1 MYYRCTLK
9 SEEQGDVA
17 CLHQISKAI
26 IAAFRVRNV
35 LAKMML
41 DEIFEA
47 LKIDEDE
54 MVYTSFGILFY
65 QTAKTRIYSTTGII
79 QFGCDY
85 QASRTFESG

>member
-1 MYYRCTLK
+1 
-9 SEEQGDVA
+9 
-17 CLHQISKAI
+17 
-26 IAAFRVRNV
+26 
-35 LAKMML
+35 MML
-41 DEIFEA
+41 DEIFES

-54 MVYTSFGILFY
+54 MVYTSFGIFFY